1 MRQHGTDEPGWAV
14 PRPVQRRA
22 EGSAGAGGLS
32 DVLLGLQRSAGNAAV
47 AGRLGGPH
55 HHSAVAPSVAS
66 VASMAFVQRCGPTP
80 CNCSTDE
87 RADYAQQHP
96 DEPAAPGV
104 ETAGAGHD
112 LG

>member
-1 MRQHGTDEPGWAV
+1 MRQHGTDEPGWAA
-14 PRPVQRRA
+14 PHPVQRRA
-22 EGSAGAGGLS
+22 EGPAAAGGMS

-47 AGRLGGPH
+47 AGRLGGSH
-55 HHSAVAPSVAS
+55 HHSAAAPS

-80 CNCSTDE
+80 CDCSADE